1 MLLPIHIYFYPY
13 LVSINI
19 KISTQEAYYSTMRN
33 YDNPATGE
41 MEISAGTYSI
51 GQDIPAGVY
60 DMTIVS
66 GTANVNT
73 NDYSFSAMLTDDAI
87 LAESVAS
94 SYKNLELLGGQI
106 LTVQS
111 GTVKITAT
119 PNIVPLT
126 P

>member
-41 MEISAGTYSI
+41 IEISAGTYSI

-73 NDYSFSAMLTDDAI
+73 NDYSF
-87 LAESVAS
+87 
-94 SYKNLELLGGQI
+94 N
-106 LTVQS
+106 
-111 GTVKITAT
+111 
-119 PNIVPLT
+119 
-126 P
+126 

>member
-1 MLLPIHIYFYPY
+1 
-13 LVSINI
+13 
-19 KISTQEAYYSTMRN
+19 
-33 YDNPATGE
+33 
-41 MEISAGTYSI
+41 
-51 GQDIPAGVY
+51 
-60 DMTIVS
+60 MTIVS

-73 NDYSFSAMLTDDAI
+73 NDYSFSAMLTDYVI

>member
-73 NDYSFSAMLTDDAI
+73 NDYSFSAMLTDDVI